1 MKIVSLIL
9 AALFFVSAA
18 LQFNDPDPLF
28 WITIWGVSGFI
39 ALFAAFKK
47 CNPWIILMVLAVCG
61 YEAFHLFPAFW
72 TWVSSGAPSIV
83 ETMQAESEYIEVV
96 REFLGLLILIASMT
110 FFYIR
115 TRQAYMHKHNAKSEL

>member
-9 AALFFVSAA
+9 AALFFVSTA

-28 WITIWGVSGFI
+28 WIALWGVSAFI
-39 ALFAAFKK
+39 ALFAAFNK
-47 CNPWIILMVLAVCG
+47 CNPWIILFVLAVSA
-61 YEAFHLFPAFW
+61 YKAFQLFPAFI

-83 ETMQAESEYIEVV
+83 ESMSAESEYIEKV
-96 REFLGLLILIASMT
+96 REFLGLLIIIASMT

-115 TRQAYMHKHNAKSEL
+115 TRQSYMHRQNAKSGL

>member
-9 AALFFVSAA
+9 AALFFTSAA
-18 LQFNDPDPLF
+18 LQFNDPDPLY
-28 WITIWGVSGFI
+28 WIVIWGVSGFI

-47 CNPWIILMVLAVCG
+47 CNPWIILAVLAACT
-61 YEAFHLFPAFW
+61 YEAFHLFPAFV
-72 TWVSSGAPSIV
+72 TWLSSGAPSIV
-83 ETMQAESEYIEVV
+83 ETMAAESEYIEKV

-115 TRQAYMHKHNAKSEL
+115 TRQSYMHRQNAKSGH

>member
-28 WITIWGVSGFI
+28 WIAIWGVSGFI

-47 CNPWIILMVLAVCG
+47 CNPWVILAVLAVCAF
-61 YEAFHLFPAFW
+61 EAFRLFPAFW
-72 TWVSSGAPSIV
+72 TWLSSGAPSIV
-83 ETMQAESEYIEVV
+83 QTMQAESPHIEVV
-96 REFLGLLILIASMT
+96 REFLGLLILISSMT

-115 TRQAYMHKHNAKSEL
+115 TRGAYMLKHNVKSEL